1 MPKRKFGSNFDQD
14 NFDSV
19 RVVDVETAIKI
30 VGLSRHT
37 WMRLSKRGEL
47 PVQTRLSEYRV
58 GYRIS
63 DIRAWLDARRN
74 AEPIVPAAMRR
85 RKSKSSEETVTP

>member
-19 RVVDVETAIKI
+19 RVVDVETA
-30 VGLSRHT
+30 
-37 WMRLSKRGEL
+37 MRLSKRGEL